1 MPNHALAGL
10 PVPASLLVDVPR
22 LLTAY
27 YVEEPDPAV
36 PAQRV
41 AFGTSGHRGSSLSIG
56 FNEAHVLAITQAIC
70 TYRKQQGIRGPLY
83 LGWDTHALSQPARAS
98 AIEVLAANGVDVM
111 LDTRDAPTPT
121 PAVSRAIVAHNRER
135 RGGVADGIVITP
147 SHNPPEFGGFKYD
160 PPSGGPASSAVTTAI
175 EKAANALLEGHL
187 GDVRRLPYAR
197 ALGASTMHRFDYRD
211 TYVRALDEV
220 LDVPALKGS
229 KLHVGVDPLGG
240 ASVDYWE
247 PIAARYGLNL
257 DVVNPTVDPTFRF
270 MPLDWDGKVRMDP
283 SSPYA
288 MANLVASRERY
299 DLSFANDPDADR
311 HGIVCRSAGLLNPN
325 HYLAVAIDY
334 LFRHRPQWKET
345 AAVGKTIVSSSM
357 LDRVTK
363 RLGRLLLEVPVGF
376 KYFVDGLLDGSLG
389 FGGEESAGASFLRLD
404 GSAWATDKDGLIMG
418 LLAVEMTARLGR
430 DPGEL
435 YAELTSELGDPSYA
449 RIDAEA
455 HDQEKRALAG
465 LTAKDLSLA
474 TLGGDPVTAVLTTA
488 GADRAPIG
496 GIKVVTENA
505 WFAARPSGTENVYKL
520 YAESFKGK
528 AHLLRIQQEA
538 QAALQTALRSL
549 RAGK

>member
-1 MPNHALAGL
+1 MPIHPLAGQ
-10 PVPASLLVDVPR
+10 PAPASALVDVPR

-27 YVEEPDPAV
+27 YVEEPDPSV

-70 TYRKQQGIRGPLY
+70 TYRKEQGINGPLF

-121 PAVSRAIVAHNRER
+121 PAVSRAIVSHNRDR
-135 RGGVADGIVITP
+135 REGLADGIVITP
-147 SHNPPEFGGFKYD
+147 SHNPPEYGGFKYD
-160 PPSGGPASSAVTTAI
+160 PPSGGPAASTVTAAI
-175 EKAANALLEGHL
+175 EKAANALLEAHMSR
-187 GDVRRLPYAR
+187 VQRLPYAR
-197 ALGASTMHRFDYRD
+197 ALRTSTMHQFDYRES
-211 TYVRALDEV
+211 YVRALDEV
-220 LDVPALKGS
+220 LDVAAFRGKR
-229 KLHVGVDPLGG
+229 LHVGVDPLGG

-247 PIAARYGLNL
+247 PIAARYDLNL

-270 MPLDWDGKVRMDP
+270 MPLDWDGQVRMDP

-288 MANLVASRERY
+288 MANLVASRDRY

-311 HGIVCRSAGLLNPN
+311 HGIVCKSAGLLNPN

-334 LFRHRPQWKET
+334 LFRHRPLWQGT
-345 AAVGKTIVSSSM
+345 AAVGKTIVSSTM
-357 LDRVTK
+357 IDRVTG
-363 RLGRLLLEVPVGF
+363 RLGRRLVEVPVGF

-404 GSAWATDKDGLIMG
+404 GTAWATDKDGLIMG
-418 LLAVEMTARLGR
+418 LLAVEITARLGR

-435 YAELTSELGDPSYA
+435 YRDLTSELGDPSYA
-449 RIDAEA
+449 RIDAKA
-455 HDQEKRALAG
+455 NDQEKRALAG

-474 TLGGDPVTAVLTTA
+474 NLGGDPVTAVMTTA
-488 GADRAPIG
+488 GDGAAIG
-496 GIKVVTENA
+496 GIKVVTEHA
-505 WFAARPSGTENVYKL
+505 WFAARPSGTEAVYKL
-520 YAESFKGK
+520 YAESFKGND
-528 AHLLRIQQEA
+528 HLLRVQEEA
-538 QAALQTALRSL
+538 KAALQTALRSL